1 MFRGLEDCRITTGKR
16 YYRTEENRPNLE
28 KLAIDLRTSTSL
40 EETVDNARR
49 LLNALKVDD
58 TIKEHETLISRCMEY
73 IKADTEQGTI
83 ITKDFMASY
92 LHYTYNL
99 STYSRYAGRSD
110 PRGATEVALER
121 LAKQG
126 YLRRVKV
133 AHDTQNDGRTSKLD
147 AYQVI

>member
-1 MFRGLEDCRITTGKR
+1 MFKGLDCRVTTGKR

-28 KLAIDLRTSTSL
+28 KLAFELRTSTSL
-40 EETVDNARR
+40 NETIDNARK

-58 TIKEHETLISRCMEY
+58 VIKEHESLISQCMEY

-99 STYSRYAGRSD
+99 CTRCYSGWSD

-121 LAKQG
+121 LVEQG

-133 AHDTQNDGRTSKLD
+133 IHHIPNGWRDSKLD

>member
-1 MFRGLEDCRITTGKR
+1 MFRGLENCTITTGKR

-28 KLAIDLRTSTSL
+28 KLAFELRVSTDLN
-40 EETVDNARR
+40 ETIYNARK
-49 LLNALKVDD
+49 LLNALKVDNV
-58 TIKEHETLISRCMEY
+58 IKGHESLISRCMEH

-92 LHYTYNL
+92 LRTTYNL
-99 STYSRYAGRSD
+99 ATRGSYCWRD

-121 LAKQG
+121 LVEQG

-133 AHDTQNDGRTSKLD
+133 YHKTSNYGSTRLE

>member
-1 MFRGLEDCRITTGKR
+1 MFRGLENCRITTGKR

-28 KLAIDLRTSTSL
+28 KLAFELRTSTDL
-40 EETVDNARR
+40 NETIDNARK

-58 TIKEHETLISRCMEY
+58 VIKKHESLISQCMAY
-73 IKADTEQGTI
+73 IKKDTEQGTI

-92 LHYTYNL
+92 LRTTYNL
-99 STYSRYAGRSD
+99 ATRGHYGWCD

-121 LAKQG
+121 LTEQD

-133 AHDTQNDGRTSKLD
+133 CHKTDVYGSTILE

>member
-1 MFRGLEDCRITTGKR
+1 MFRGLENCRITTGKR

-28 KLAIDLRTSTSL
+28 KLAFELRTSTDL
-40 EETVDNARR
+40 NKTIDNARK

-58 TIKEHETLISRCMEY
+58 VIKKHESLISQCMAY
-73 IKADTEQGTI
+73 IKKDTEQGTI
-83 ITKDFMASY
+83 ITKDFMANY
-92 LHYTYNL
+92 LRTTCNLATRGHY
-99 STYSRYAGRSD
+99 GWCD

-121 LAKQG
+121 LTEQG

-133 AHDTQNDGRTSKLD
+133 CHKTDVYGSIILE